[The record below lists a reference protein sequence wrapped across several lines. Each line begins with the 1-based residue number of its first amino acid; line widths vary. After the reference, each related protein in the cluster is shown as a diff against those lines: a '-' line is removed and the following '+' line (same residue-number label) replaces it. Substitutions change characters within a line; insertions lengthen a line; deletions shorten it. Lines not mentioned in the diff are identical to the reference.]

1 MIKQWIQRN
10 LRNIIVV
17 SFIIPILLV
26 AIVSITH
33 VTTMYGLSNPLSW
46 SLYLSVGVEIA
57 ALSALAA
64 ISVRMGKFVYF
75 PFVIVTIIQFL
86 GNMYSTYTFIDE
98 TSKGFTD
105 WVNFINPFVEMM
117 GVDKTD
123 LFSHKRILSFFTG
136 GLLPFISL
144 TFVHMLVVFTNKE
157 AKIIDSLN
165 EVRENEEEVKKN
177 VIDDSL
183 NIKDLDQVKE
193 AKEEV
198 NEIIDKEVIKND
210 EVTDNSL
217 APISPIN
224 EEKILTYT
232 K

>member
-123 LFSHKRILSFFTG
+123 LSSHKRILSFFTG

-210 EVTDNSL
+210 EVTDNTL